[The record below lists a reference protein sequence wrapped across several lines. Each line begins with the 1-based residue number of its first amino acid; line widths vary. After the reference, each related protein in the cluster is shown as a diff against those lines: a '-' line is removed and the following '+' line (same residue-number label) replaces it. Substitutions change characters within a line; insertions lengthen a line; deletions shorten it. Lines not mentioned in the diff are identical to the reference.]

1 MPSFARPRN
10 AVLLG
15 GAALAAALV
24 VPAVFARLGAVPANT
39 APHRRRSR
47 SRRRSATR

>member
-1 MPSFARPRN
+1 MPPFARPRK

-15 GAALAAALV
+15 GVALAAALV

-39 APHRRRSR
+39 APRRSR